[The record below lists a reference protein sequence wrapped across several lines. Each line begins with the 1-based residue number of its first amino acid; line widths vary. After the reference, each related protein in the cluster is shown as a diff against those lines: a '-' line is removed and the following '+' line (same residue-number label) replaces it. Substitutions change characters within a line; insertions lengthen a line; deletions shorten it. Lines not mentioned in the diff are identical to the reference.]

1 MSPQS
6 VREYAA
12 SLRPRYLLASRAE
25 KARLLT
31 EFCRLAQRHRK
42 SAIRLLRYP
51 SNSPARRSGRP
62 RCYGPDVVA
71 LLRTVW
77 EASDYLC
84 GKRLAP
90 FLPTLLDALERHH
103 VLQVP
108 PALRPRLVRV
118 SAPTIDRLLR
128 PYRRGHP
135 RGLTT
140 TGPSHPALAA
150 QVPIR
155 TFGEWRDARPGSLQ
169 ADLVAHCGESLE
181 GFYLTS
187 LVAVDVATGWTE
199 CQAVW
204 GKGYERVG
212 TGVHHIRQRLPM
224 RLRELHTDNGGEF
237 LNHILVPWC
246 RRERI
251 HFTRGRPWRKNDQA
265 YAEQKIWAIVR
276 RLVGYDRYTSRAAL
290 AQLNTLYRVL
300 RLYWNFFQ
308 PLRKLTAK
316 VRHGARVT
324 KRYDRAQTPYQR
336 LLASDVL
343 TPDQRHALD
352 TLYRCL
358 NPLALRTQIQETLR
372 RVWQLADRS
381 REAETTSGVHRAN
394 GAVKPSPTEARRS
407 ISRRV
412 DEISIPSRVT
422 RSDETDK
429 DTEVPRP
436 CARRRG
442 KDNNSR

>member
-12 SLRPRYLLASRAE
+12 SLHPRYVLASRAA
-25 KARLLT
+25 KARLLD
-31 EFCRLAQRHRK
+31 EFCRITKRHRK
-42 SAIRLLRYP
+42 SAIRLLR
-51 SNSPARRSGRP
+51 ARPGRSTPRSGRP
-62 RCYGPDVVA
+62 PCYGSEVVA

-90 FLPTLLDALERHH
+90 FLPTLIEALERHRI
-103 VLQVP
+103 LQVP
-108 PALRPRLVRV
+108 PPLRPALRRI

-135 RGLTT
+135 RGLAT

-150 QVPIR
+150 QVPVR
-155 TFGEWRDARPGSLQ
+155 TFGEWRAARPGSLQ
-169 ADLVAHCGESLE
+169 ADHVGHCGESPA

-204 GKGYERVG
+204 GKGYARVG
-212 TGVHHIRQRLPM
+212 TGIHLIRQRLPM
-224 RLRELHTDNGGEF
+224 PLRELHTDNGGEF
-237 LNHILVPWC
+237 LNHLLVPWC
-246 RRERI
+246 RREGI
-251 HFTRGRPWRKNDQA
+251 HFTRGRPHRKNDQA
-265 YAEQKIWAIVR
+265 YAEQKNWAIVR
-276 RLVGYDRYTSRAAL
+276 RLIGYDRYTTHAAL

-336 LLASDVL
+336 LLASGVL
-343 TPDQRHALD
+343 TLDQRHALD
-352 TLYRCL
+352 TLYRTL
-358 NPLALRTQIQETLR
+358 NPVALRTQIQEILR
-372 RVWQLADRS
+372 RVWQLADRP
-381 REAETTSGVHRAN
+381 RQVEAPFGAHYAN
-394 GAVKPSPTEARRS
+394 GALKPSPTEARRA

-412 DEISIPSRVT
+412 DKITIPPRV
-422 RSDETDK
+422 
-429 DTEVPRP
+429 
-436 CARRRG
+436 RRR
-442 KDNNSR
+442 